1 MQNNKD
7 KIFVKQDN
15 LYNFPYHYLPQK
27 YSNNIFK
34 PFRVH
39 FWLYDY
45 IFLINFL
52 KKKIINFKHDK
63 FLDFGCGDGRFIN
76 EFRKSNNNKLYG
88 YEISDK
94 ACLFFKAFNPDS
106 ILINEFN
113 ELKKYEHFF
122 DAVNFSEVIEHI
134 PDENIGE
141 NIDIIHKIMKK
152 GAVLTITAPSDN
164 HAVTEK
170 HYRHYNLNS
179 LLKNFDKE
187 KFEVIEKKFLFKSNI
202 LKTVVR
208 KIIFN
213 RFFIINSN
221 LVFKMYFYLNNFFF
235 ISNEK
240 NCDTIF
246 LLLKKK

>member
-27 YSNNIFK
+27 HSNNIFK

-45 IFLINFL
+45 IFLINYL
-52 KKKIINFKHDK
+52 KKKIFNFKHDK

-76 EFRKSNNNKLYG
+76 EFQKSTSNKLYG
-88 YEISDK
+88 YEISEK
-94 ACLFFKAFNPDS
+94 ASLFFKAFNPES
-106 ILINEFN
+106 ILINHFN
-113 ELKKYEHFF
+113 ELNKYEYFF

-141 NIDIIHKIMKK
+141 NIEIIYKIMKK
-152 GAVLTITAPSDN
+152 GAILTITAPSDN
-164 HAVTEK
+164 HPVTEK
-170 HYRHYNLNS
+170 HYRHYNLNN
-179 LLKNFDKE
+179 LLKNFDKN
-187 KFEVIEKKFLFKSNI
+187 KFELIEKKFLFKSSI
-202 LKTVVR
+202 FKTIIR

-221 LVFKMYFYLNNFFF
+221 LVFKIYFYLNNFFF
-235 ISNEK
+235 ISDEK
-240 NCDTIF
+240 NCETIF

>member
-1 MQNNKD
+1 MSKKRD
-7 KIFVKQDN
+7 EIFLKQDN

-27 YSNNIFK
+27 LSDNIIK

-45 IFLINFL
+45 ILLINYL
-52 KKKIINFKHDK
+52 RKKITNFRHDK

-76 EFRKSNNNKLYG
+76 EFQKSTKNKLYG

-94 ACLFFKAFNPDS
+94 ACLFYKAFNPGS
-106 ILINEFN
+106 ILINKFN

-134 PDENIGE
+134 PDEKINE
-141 NIDIIHKIMKK
+141 NIEIIYKIMKK
-152 GAVLTITAPSDN
+152 NAILTITAPSDN
-164 HAVTEK
+164 RAVTKK

-179 LLKNFDKE
+179 LLKNFDKD
-187 KFEVIEKKFLFKSNI
+187 KFEVIEKKFLFKSSI
-202 LKTVVR
+202 FKTIIR

-213 RFFIINSN
+213 RFFVINSN
-221 LVFKMYFYLNNFFF
+221 LVFKIYFYLNNFFF

-240 NCDTIF
+240 NCNTIF

>member
-1 MQNNKD
+1 MQNKKD
-7 KIFVKQDN
+7 EIFVKQDN

-27 YSNNIFK
+27 HSDNIIK

-45 IFLINFL
+45 VFLINYL
-52 KKKIINFKHDK
+52 RKKITNFKHDK

-76 EFRKSNNNKLYG
+76 EFQKSTKNKLYG

-94 ACLFFKAFNPDS
+94 ACLFYKAFNPGS

-134 PDENIGE
+134 PDEKINE
-141 NIDIIHKIMKK
+141 NIEIIYKIMKK
-152 GAVLTITAPSDN
+152 NAILTITAPSDN
-164 HAVTEK
+164 RAVTKK

-179 LLKNFDKE
+179 LLKNFDKD
-187 KFEVIEKKFLFKSNI
+187 KFEVIEKKFLFKSSI
-202 LKTVVR
+202 FKTIIR

-213 RFFIINSN
+213 RFFVINSN
-221 LVFKMYFYLNNFFF
+221 LVFKIYFYLNNFFF

-240 NCDTIF
+240 NCNTIF

>member
-1 MQNNKD
+1 MSKKRD
-7 KIFVKQDN
+7 EIFLKQDN

-27 YSNNIFK
+27 HSDDIIK

-45 IFLINFL
+45 VFLINYL
-52 KKKIINFKHDK
+52 RKKITNFRHDK

-76 EFRKSNNNKLYG
+76 EFQKSTKNKLYG

-94 ACLFFKAFNPDS
+94 ACLFYKAFNPGS

-134 PDENIGE
+134 PDEKINE
-141 NIDIIHKIMKK
+141 NIEIIYKIMKK
-152 GAVLTITAPSDN
+152 NAILTITAPSDN
-164 HAVTEK
+164 RAVTKK

-179 LLKNFDKE
+179 LLKNFNKD
-187 KFEVIEKKFLFKSNI
+187 KFEVIEKKFLFKSSI
-202 LKTVVR
+202 FKTIIR

-213 RFFIINSN
+213 RFFVINSN
-221 LVFKMYFYLNNFFF
+221 LVFKIYFYLNNFFF

-240 NCDTIF
+240 NCNTIF

>member
-1 MQNNKD
+1 MSKKRD
-7 KIFVKQDN
+7 EIFLKQDN

-27 YSNNIFK
+27 LSDNIIK

-45 IFLINFL
+45 ILLINYL
-52 KKKIINFKHDK
+52 RKKITNFRHDK

-76 EFRKSNNNKLYG
+76 EFQKSTKNKLYG

-94 ACLFFKAFNPDS
+94 ACLFYKAFNPGS

-134 PDENIGE
+134 PDEKINE
-141 NIDIIHKIMKK
+141 NIEIIYKIMKK
-152 GAVLTITAPSDN
+152 NAILTITAPSDN
-164 HAVTEK
+164 RAVTKK

-179 LLKNFDKE
+179 LLKNFNKD
-187 KFEVIEKKFLFKSNI
+187 KFEVIEKKFLFKSSI
-202 LKTVVR
+202 FKTIIR

-213 RFFIINSN
+213 RFFVINSN
-221 LVFKMYFYLNNFFF
+221 LVFKIYFYLNNFFF

-240 NCDTIF
+240 NCNTIF

>member
-1 MQNNKD
+1 MSKKRD
-7 KIFVKQDN
+7 EIFLKQDN

-27 YSNNIFK
+27 HSDDIIK

-45 IFLINFL
+45 VFLINYL
-52 KKKIINFKHDK
+52 RKKITNFKHDK

-76 EFRKSNNNKLYG
+76 EFQKSTKNKLYG

-94 ACLFFKAFNPDS
+94 ACLFYKAFNPGS

-134 PDENIGE
+134 PDEKINE
-141 NIDIIHKIMKK
+141 NIEIIYKIMKK
-152 GAVLTITAPSDN
+152 NAILTITAPSDN
-164 HAVTEK
+164 RAVTKK

-179 LLKNFDKE
+179 LLKNFDKD
-187 KFEVIEKKFLFKSNI
+187 KFEVIEKKFLFKSSI
-202 LKTVVR
+202 FKTIIR

-213 RFFIINSN
+213 RFFVINSN
-221 LVFKMYFYLNNFFF
+221 LVFKIYFYLNNFFF

-240 NCDTIF
+240 NCNTIF